1 MAFSFVLRVNKGET
15 YDRNDDISVK
25 RIHANEVVD
34 LRLQSAFFYFKT
46 IFNKIF

>member
-34 LRLQSAFFYFKT
+34 LRLQSAFF
-46 IFNKIF
+46 